1 MTPVDCLPHQVAPGP
16 EMLMIPVDC
25 LAHQVAPGPEMLTT
39 PEPRFYV
46 LGSKS

>member
-1 MTPVDCLPHQVAPGP
+1 MTL
-16 EMLMIPVDC
+16 VDC

-46 LGSKS
+46 LGSKSYETSDCG

>member
-1 MTPVDCLPHQVAPGP
+1 MTPVDR
-16 EMLMIPVDC
+16 

>member
-1 MTPVDCLPHQVAPGP
+1 MPLSATGP
-16 EMLMIPVDC
+16 LLRA
-25 LAHQVAPGPEMLTT
+25 LACVVFAAGVHQVAPGPEMLTT